1 MISELRLA
9 QIIATITELSE
20 QKKQDLYKFL
30 IDLRNKSDGIITDDK
45 LQELINAISELRR
58 SLGNKVDKVTGKSL
72 SSNDFTNELR
82 NKLVTIIGNVQANWN
97 TIDENDPSYI
107 ANKPDLSQITLSS
120 EDRTKL
126 NNAVQKETGKGLST
140 NDFTNELKQKLQN
153 LSEQVQSDWGE
164 SDNTKKSFIRN
175 KPTIYTK
182 SEIDTLLA
190 NIGGGGGTVTIQ
202 VQADWN
208 ETNPDA
214 NGYIKNKPTIPTFP
228 SQSDLDNRY
237 ELKTNKVTSI
247 SSQSTDL
254 EYPSAKCVYDIVGNI
269 ESALQAILN

>member
-82 NKLVTIIGNVQANWN
+82 NKLVTIVGNVQANWN
-97 TIDENDPSYI
+97 TTNENDPSYI
-107 ANKPDLSQITLSS
+107 ANKP
-120 EDRTKL
+120 
-126 NNAVQKETGKGLST
+126 
-140 NDFTNELKQKLQN
+140 
-153 LSEQVQSDWGE
+153 
-164 SDNTKKSFIRN
+164 
-175 KPTIYTK
+175 
-182 SEIDTLLA
+182 
-190 NIGGGGGTVTIQ
+190 
-202 VQADWN
+202 
-208 ETNPDA
+208 
-214 NGYIKNKPTIPTFP
+214 TIPTVP

-237 ELKTNKVTSI
+237 EVKSNKVTSI
-247 SSQSTDL
+247 SAQSTNNQ
-254 EYPSAKCVYDIVGNI
+254 YPSAKCVYDIVGNI

>member
-82 NKLVTIIGNVQANWN
+82 NKLIAIKGNVQANWN
-97 TIDENDPSYI
+97 TVDENDPSYI
-107 ANKPDLSQITLSS
+107 ANKP
-120 EDRTKL
+120 
-126 NNAVQKETGKGLST
+126 
-140 NDFTNELKQKLQN
+140 
-153 LSEQVQSDWGE
+153 
-164 SDNTKKSFIRN
+164 
-175 KPTIYTK
+175 
-182 SEIDTLLA
+182 
-190 NIGGGGGTVTIQ
+190 
-202 VQADWN
+202 
-208 ETNPDA
+208 
-214 NGYIKNKPTIPTFP
+214 TIPTVP

-237 ELKTNKVTSI
+237 EVKSNKVTSI
-247 SSQSTDL
+247 SAQSTNNQ
-254 EYPSAKCVYDIVGNI
+254 YPTAKCVYDIVGDI